1 MDSGLALHP
10 PKMSPSPSEGTVTA
24 QPTPSEHSPSSQ
36 NVIRR
41 TAETRPLPPQ
51 GLTQPQEMPCHPHLP
66 PRLAAAAQP
75 TQHTHR
81 ATMGRSLPAVR
92 SPRSVSIVTG
102 APASGGRG
110 RHESRSPCLG
120 SHPGCRYLPAPQRGP
135 PKSPPPPVLP
145 RSPRANPTARSSAP
159 TPGCPLAT
167 PRTLCREP
175 CPGGWASSRDL
186 SPLSPCEHHSRSAP
200 KNQTTLKGQ
209 NLDHHP
215 EKGPCCLKQGPKQ
228 ILTRAL
234 PGEEPTLGVTLRS
247 FEKLLFFKPQLP
259 PRPQL
264 QVTQAAQRV
273 CTAPHR
279 SLGFAQAGRA
289 AGGGG
294 PREQQRCWGP
304 RAKAL
309 TPQKR
314 GIKTHKIHP
323 PWGELPIPA
332 LPGGWG
338 VEGHAL

>member
-1 MDSGLALHP
+1 
-10 PKMSPSPSEGTVTA
+10 
-24 QPTPSEHSPSSQ
+24 
-36 NVIRR
+36 
-41 TAETRPLPPQ
+41 
-51 GLTQPQEMPCHPHLP
+51 MPRHPHLP
-66 PRLAAAAQP
+66 PQAGCSSPTHLAD
-75 TQHTHR
+75 TQSNSG
-81 ATMGRSLPAVR
+81 ALPACHKVPQVGFHHHWGSSLWGKR
-92 SPRSVSIVTG
+92 QARESV
-102 APASGGRG
+102 PM
-110 RHESRSPCLG
+110 PQG
-120 SHPGCRYLPAPQRGP
+120 SHPGYRCLPAPQRGP
-135 PKSPPPPVLP
+135 PKNPPPPVLP
-145 RSPRANPTARSSAP
+145 QSPRANPTARSSAP

-200 KNQTTLKGQ
+200 KNQTTLKGW

-247 FEKLLFFKPQLP
+247 FEKLLFFRPQLP

-289 AGGGG
+289 SGGDG
-294 PREQQRCWGP
+294 PRNSNGAGVLVP
-304 RAKAL
+304 RL
-309 TPQKR
+309 
-314 GIKTHKIHP
+314 
-323 PWGELPIPA
+323 
-332 LPGGWG
+332 
-338 VEGHAL
+338 